1 MEEKGMKK
9 KKKLLRLFI
18 ETFYLSAFTFGGGYM
33 IVSLMK
39 KKFVNEYHWIE
50 EDEMLDLVAI
60 AQSAPGA
67 IAVNGAIVVGYKLAG
82 ISGVIVSVF
91 GAVLPPFLIIS
102 VVSVFYE
109 IFRDNRIVA
118 AMLSGMQTGV
128 GAVIISVVYEMA
140 KGQSKKENRIEL
152 AIIMV
157 VAYGTDMFAY
167 QISNSLRMY
176 FFKYNMS
183 GRTDL
188 ITYIGYAS
196 TFVGFALVI
205 FIQPFVKKTG
215 KRAGIIGIEAL
226 AILVT
231 LPMLITGLKGSYSV
245 SAVMFTYIAIAFTW
259 TINNMLSRSAV
270 LDSANYA
277 QMTLGVNGTAL
288 VNSTFTFVNKCCQAF
303 SMFFSG
309 MILSATGFNKD
320 VTEQTP
326 GCLKAILL
334 LCTIGPIVGYL
345 CSLIA
350 MYFYPL
356 TRKGE
361 IEMQEKLD
369 KMDIK
374 NSEDDLVL

>member
-39 KKFVNEYHWIE
+39 KKFVNEYHW
-50 EDEMLDLVAI
+50 MLDLVAI

-67 IAVNGAIVVGYKLAG
+67 IAVNGAIVVGYKLAS

-157 VAYGTDMFAY
+157 VAFMASYVFDISVIYIILACIGVGIVQYG
-167 QISNSLRMY
+167 ISR
-176 FFKYNMS
+176 
-183 GRTDL
+183 
-188 ITYIGYAS
+188 
-196 TFVGFALVI
+196 
-205 FIQPFVKKTG
+205 KKTG
-215 KRAGIIGIEAL
+215 GRE
-226 AILVT
+226 
-231 LPMLITGLKGSYSV
+231 
-245 SAVMFTYIAIAFTW
+245 
-259 TINNMLSRSAV
+259 
-270 LDSANYA
+270 
-277 QMTLGVNGTAL
+277 
-288 VNSTFTFVNKCCQAF
+288 
-303 SMFFSG
+303 
-309 MILSATGFNKD
+309 
-320 VTEQTP
+320 
-326 GCLKAILL
+326 
-334 LCTIGPIVGYL
+334 
-345 CSLIA
+345 
-350 MYFYPL
+350 
-356 TRKGE
+356 
-361 IEMQEKLD
+361 
-369 KMDIK
+369 
-374 NSEDDLVL
+374 

>member
-50 EDEMLDLVAI
+50 EDEMLDLV
-60 AQSAPGA
+60 A

-157 VAYGTDMFAY
+157 VAFMASYVFDISVIYIILACIGVGIVQYG
-167 QISNSLRMY
+167 ISR
-176 FFKYNMS
+176 
-183 GRTDL
+183 
-188 ITYIGYAS
+188 
-196 TFVGFALVI
+196 
-205 FIQPFVKKTG
+205 KKTG
-215 KRAGIIGIEAL
+215 GRE
-226 AILVT
+226 
-231 LPMLITGLKGSYSV
+231 
-245 SAVMFTYIAIAFTW
+245 
-259 TINNMLSRSAV
+259 
-270 LDSANYA
+270 
-277 QMTLGVNGTAL
+277 
-288 VNSTFTFVNKCCQAF
+288 
-303 SMFFSG
+303 
-309 MILSATGFNKD
+309 
-320 VTEQTP
+320 
-326 GCLKAILL
+326 
-334 LCTIGPIVGYL
+334 
-345 CSLIA
+345 
-350 MYFYPL
+350 
-356 TRKGE
+356 
-361 IEMQEKLD
+361 
-369 KMDIK
+369 
-374 NSEDDLVL
+374 